1 MIDYTREHEYE
12 AASYSYLMSLGVV
25 LVGLPFPL
33 INLVATF
40 FFYFANRKKPYFVR
54 WHCTQA
60 LISQIPL
67 FVTNCILFW
76 WTVNI
81 LLGTIPFSSLYFAY
95 LFTVILFNVLEY
107 IVTISS
113 AIKVRRGEKVT
124 WYLFGDL
131 TDLVC
136 KPENNEELIGT
147 IK

>member
-1 MIDYTREHEYE
+1 MIDYTRESEYE

-25 LVGLPFPL
+25 MVGLPFPL

-113 AIKVRRGEKVT
+113 AIKVRRGEKVE
-124 WYLFGDL
+124 WYLFGEL
-131 TDLVC
+131 TNMVC
-136 KPENNEELIGT
+136 KPEANQALTGT